1 MEMLMNQS
9 LTIDQDATA
18 KSAKSNAKNP
28 TSSPY
33 DALFSSVIGQD
44 YYLLKKI
51 SPFAAEM
58 SRLVGESVAKFCANR
73 SAPISVVELG
83 GGTGITS
90 LSILS
95 ADQQLTLL
103 SIDNEPTMQNQA
115 KQSLQQWVDEGRINF
130 SGQDAL
136 SALQSLTNN
145 SVDVIASAYTLHN
158 FEASY
163 RKQVL
168 TEIFRV
174 LKPSGQ
180 FINGDRYALDDVNA
194 HTRSTQNEVAGY
206 FKVLTELNR
215 LDVLEHWIIHLFS
228 DESENH
234 IMRAA
239 LALQQLS
246 EVGFKQINLSH
257 RLEVNALVIAAK

>member
-1 MEMLMNQS
+1 MKQS
-9 LTIDQDATA
+9 LTIDLDMTATSE
-18 KSAKSNAKNP
+18 K
-28 TSSPY
+28 TSVQANSPY
-33 DALFSSVIGQD
+33 DALFSSIIGQD
-44 YYLLKKI
+44 YYLLKQI
-51 SPFAAEM
+51 SPFATEM
-58 SRLVGESVAKFCANR
+58 SRLVGLSVAEFCAHHP
-73 SAPISVVELG
+73 APVSVIELG

-90 LSILS
+90 LAILS
-95 ADQQLTLL
+95 ADEQLTLL

-115 KQSLQQWVDEGRINF
+115 KQALQTWVDEGRLSF
-130 SGQDAL
+130 SGLDAL
-136 SALQSLTNN
+136 SALQSLSTN

-158 FEASY
+158 FEANY

-168 TEIFRV
+168 AEIFRV

-180 FINGDRYALDDVNA
+180 FINGDRYALDDVSA

-239 LALQQLS
+239 LALQQLADA
-246 EVGFKQINLSH
+246 GFKQINLSH
-257 RLEVNALVIAAK
+257 RSEVNALVTAVKE

>member
-1 MEMLMNQS
+1 MNQS

-115 KQSLQQWVDEGRINF
+115 KQSLQQWVVEGRINF
-130 SGQDAL
+130 SGQVAL
-136 SALQSLTNN
+136 SALQ
-145 SVDVIASAYTLHN
+145 
-158 FEASY
+158 
-163 RKQVL
+163 
-168 TEIFRV
+168 
-174 LKPSGQ
+174 
-180 FINGDRYALDDVNA
+180 
-194 HTRSTQNEVAGY
+194 
-206 FKVLTELNR
+206 
-215 LDVLEHWIIHLFS
+215 
-228 DESENH
+228 
-234 IMRAA
+234 
-239 LALQQLS
+239 
-246 EVGFKQINLSH
+246 
-257 RLEVNALVIAAK
+257 